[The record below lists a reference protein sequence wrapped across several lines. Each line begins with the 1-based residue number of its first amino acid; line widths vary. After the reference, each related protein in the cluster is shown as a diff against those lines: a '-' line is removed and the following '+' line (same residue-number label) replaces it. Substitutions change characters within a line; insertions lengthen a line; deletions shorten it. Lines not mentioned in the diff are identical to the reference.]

1 MPSCTGDYRASFFPR
16 GLNDAGTVVGY
27 AEDFGGCSEDAWVW
41 SLCGEFGLPVASVM
55 SLSDMVPTSYRTD
68 ANDINNAGVVAGSAV
83 NPRSG
88 ARPFVRDLGSYVP
101 PPGSGLAPTFEIGAI
116 EDGIG
121 DAFDVN
127 DDSPSRIVGTMFQPS
142 DGSPYAFSHELGT
155 SPTAFVELDPFA
167 SQTFSSA
174 RGAAVSTTSGES
186 LIAGTSWQLPAGFP
200 LYACDDFLAWNAIR
214 WTLIEPPP
222 TPPLALYNRDGT
234 REDFLIA
241 RDRQT
246 ICSGKLKRER

>member
-88 ARPFVRDLGSYVP
+88 ARPFVWDLGSYVP

-167 SQTFSSA
+167 SA
-174 RGAAVSTTSGES
+174 
-186 LIAGTSWQLPAGFP
+186 
-200 LYACDDFLAWNAIR
+200 NH
-214 WTLIEPPP
+214 
-222 TPPLALYNRDGT
+222 
-234 REDFLIA
+234 
-241 RDRQT
+241 
-246 ICSGKLKRER
+246 